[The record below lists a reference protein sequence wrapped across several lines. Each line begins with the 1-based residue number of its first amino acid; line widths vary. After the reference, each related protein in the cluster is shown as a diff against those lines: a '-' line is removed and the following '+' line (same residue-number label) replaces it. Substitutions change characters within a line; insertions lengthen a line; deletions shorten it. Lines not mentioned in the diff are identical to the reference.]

1 MCARMSDTGVPRRL
15 SSGDS
20 MLRFIKVAIASFLAF
35 ACGSNAPSSSVSST
49 ASASNAPVEPSIP
62 AARFASQD
70 AGSPDVGAARLEVRQ
85 AGTIALPSGQLAVSD
100 AFINDDPVLVPDL
113 PAGEHSVELL
123 VAGTE
128 RDERVAAARVR
139 LRDEPVADW
148 RGVGSI
154 AIDSGNA
161 AFFDP
166 RLSSSIRSPDV
177 IERFNESLLAALEKS
192 ARSTYSTAAVPW
204 NGMTYVA
211 FSSGFGDGTYPV
223 FLGSSGSGSPVA
235 VLVDFDILPWKE

>member
-1 MCARMSDTGVPRRL
+1 
-15 SSGDS
+15 
-20 MLRFIKVAIASFLAF
+20 MLRFIKVAIASSVAF
-35 ACGSNAPSSSVSST
+35 ACGSNAPSSSASSGR
-49 ASASNAPVEPSIP
+49 ASAGNAPVAPSAP

-70 AGSPDVGAARLEVRQ
+70 AGGPDVGAARLEVRE
-85 AGTIALPSGQLAVSD
+85 AGTVALPSGQLAVSD
-100 AFINDDPVLVPDL
+100 AFINDDPVVVPDL
-113 PAGEHSVELL
+113 SAGEYSVELL
-123 VAGTE
+123 VAGAE

-139 LRDEPVADW
+139 VRDEPVAGW
-148 RGVGSI
+148 RSVGLI

-192 ARSTYSTAAVPW
+192 ARPTYSIAAIPW

-223 FLGSSGSGSPVA
+223 FLGSSDAGRPVV
-235 VLVDFDILPWKE
+235 VLVDFDILPWKQ